1 MRTSNVGG
9 AIPTVALAAVLLVTF
24 LPIDSEHA
32 PTARRSEGLW
42 SVASPPPVVLARG
55 ASAARSTAE
64 ARTVGERF
72 LQGYIAFL
80 YGRLDPGELEGGT
93 GELTRGLRRA
103 RRRVPPA
110 RDERRPRIAR
120 LDAVRQA
127 PGLVQVTASVDD
139 GDVAA
144 YPVTAFV
151 ELRNGGWVVAH
162 LADD

>member
-1 MRTSNVGG
+1 
-9 AIPTVALAAVLLVTF
+9 VAA
-24 LPIDSEHA
+24 
-32 PTARRSEGLW
+32 
-42 SVASPPPVVLARG
+42 
-55 ASAARSTAE
+55 STAE
-64 ARTVGERF
+64 ARAVGERF
-72 LQGYIAFL
+72 LQGYVAFL
-80 YGRLDPGELEGGT
+80 YGRLDADELEGGT

-110 RDERRPRIAR
+110 RRERRSRIVR
-120 LDAVRQA
+120 LAAVRQA

-151 ELRNGGWVVAH
+151 ELGDGGWVVTH